1 MSEAID
7 FPEVMHIWLDDSA
20 IEVPQD
26 NIYEN
31 YFENPF
37 IQDTE
42 KFHRSQARFDFEHG
56 TILEY
61 LEKV

>member
-1 MSEAID
+1 MD
-7 FPEVMHIWLDDSA
+7 FRQVMYIWRDDSV

-42 KFHRSQARFDFEHG
+42 RFHRSQARFDFEHG